1 MVGWG
6 TISQSVNRI
15 KCKASVTNQLLLSTK
30 PKDLCTYSKM
40 DTFGVEEISVVTN

>member
-6 TISQSVNRI
+6 AISQSVSRI

-30 PKDLCTYSKM
+30 PKVLSKM
-40 DTFGVEEISVVTN
+40 DTFGVEEISVVK